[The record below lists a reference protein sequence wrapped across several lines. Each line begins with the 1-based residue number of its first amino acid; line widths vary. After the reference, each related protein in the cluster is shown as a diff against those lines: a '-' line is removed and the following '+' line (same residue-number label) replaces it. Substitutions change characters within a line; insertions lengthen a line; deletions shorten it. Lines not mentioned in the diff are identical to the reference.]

1 MTGRRRDES
10 EKSGLIRRKSGS
22 RLSVY
27 IGSWAVR
34 PTEMNKTLIVVL
46 AAVVL
51 GAAVLPTAALPVD
64 TEPAVQSEQPDAA
77 NASVAPG
84 EAFAGAVG
92 VQRQEL
98 GGEVE
103 ARAYGLS
110 LAKARSGDGKAKIVA
125 NRTMVLEQ
133 RVERLQERKQSLT
146 RAHENGSISDGRF
159 RAEMAQVAARLET
172 VDRLANQS
180 QTAARSLPEP
190 VRERHGINVT
200 AIERLREHAR
210 TMAGPDV
217 ARLARSIAGPSL
229 DRPMGRHGP
238 GTPPGNVTDGRAGPM
253 NGTDGGQNGP
263 GMGQGN
269 VTDGGQRGGM
279 NATNRTGN
287 AGR

>member
-1 MTGRRRDES
+1 MTGQDGDETG
-10 EKSGLIRRKSGS
+10 KSGLNRRKPGS

-34 PTEMNKTLIVVL
+34 LPEMNKTLIVVL

-51 GAAVLPTAALPVD
+51 GSAVLPTAALPVD
-64 TEPAVQSEQPDAA
+64 TDTAPQSDQPDAA

-92 VQRQEL
+92 VQKQEL

-110 LAKARSGDGKAKIVA
+110 LANARSADGKAKIVA
-125 NRTMVLEQ
+125 NRTQGLDQ
-133 RVERLQERKQSLT
+133 RLERLQDRQRALT

-180 QTAARSLPEP
+180 HATARSLPEP
-190 VRERHGINVT
+190 VRDRHGINVT
-200 AIERLREHAR
+200 AIEQLREHAR

-217 ARLARSIAGPSL
+217 AELARSIAGPSL
-229 DRPMGRHGP
+229 DRPMGRPGP
-238 GTPPGNVTDGRAGPM
+238 WTPPGNVTAGGPGAM
-253 NGTDGGQNGP
+253 NGTVGGQNGA
-263 GMGQGN
+263 GMGPGN
-269 VTDGGQRGGM
+269 VTDGGQRSGM